1 MPPQSNSCFTYY
13 ITFIF
18 NCKGFFINIFWICV
32 YVRFFGLVLLLNL
45 RYQLDVCVGANTVR
59 PSKKQTH
66 GNNKVR
72 QQKIL
77 PDNSEFTANPE
88 HGRTLFARRRNKPT
102 VTTFWYRNKI
112 IPPHPYNSEF
122 TANPEHGRT
131 LFAPTDYSGEFVMP
145 QNRYAR
151 CRGHNFGQLCSFLI
165 PHSSLLT

>member
-1 MPPQSNSCFTYY
+1 MPPQSNSCFNYY

-18 NCKGFFINIFWICV
+18 NCKGFFINIFLICV

-88 HGRTLFARRRNKPT
+88 HGRTLFAPT
-102 VTTFWYRNKI
+102 VVRDRFYYRKI
-112 IPPHPYNSEF
+112 
-122 TANPEHGRT
+122 AT
-131 LFAPTDYSGEFVMP
+131 LFAGLHLIREMVSGADF
-145 QNRYAR
+145 
-151 CRGHNFGQLCSFLI
+151 CSDITL
-165 PHSSLLT
+165 

>member
-45 RYQLDVCVGANTVR
+45 RYQHDICVGANTVR
-59 PSKKQTH
+59 PSKKQAH

-77 PDNSEFTANPE
+77 PD
-88 HGRTLFARRRNKPT
+88 
-102 VTTFWYRNKI
+102 
-112 IPPHPYNSEF
+112 NSEF

-165 PHSSLLT
+165 PHSSFLIPHSSFLTLLALCRFVNHIGHYY